1 MVTLDP
7 ASGQRSGPEP
17 LRTLASFR
25 RQKGRIFFGALLNLV
40 GRQGRGPLVLT
51 LNDVVS
57 APPD

>member
-1 MVTLDP
+1 MVTVDP

-25 RQKGRIFFGALLNLV
+25 RHKGRIFFGALFNLLA
-40 GRQGRGPLVLT
+40 GPEPGPQLLT

-57 APPD
+57 AAPD